1 MKLAHIHI
9 AFTDLPAAVAWFKT
23 VMALEPSEEGPGL
36 CVFQWQDVELVLN
49 ADWGD
54 GDTSCTLA
62 AHSDDCN
69 ADYALFVS
77 RGARERS
84 APRDKG
90 STRNADVF
98 GPGRLV
104 VELEQKL

>member
-9 AFTDLPAAVAWFKT
+9 AFKDLPAAGAWFKT
-23 VMALEPSEEGPGL
+23 VLGLEPSEEAPGIF
-36 CVFQWQDVELVLN
+36 VFHWQDVELVLN
-49 ADWGD
+49 SDWGD

-62 AHSDDCN
+62 ARSEDCD
-69 ADYALFVS
+69 ADYALWIA

-84 APRDKG
+84 APRNKG
-90 STRNADVF
+90 NTRNADVF

-104 VELEQKL
+104 IELEQKL